1 MEGPYSVTGSSVAA
15 GILPSATLLTCSAL
29 NWIGSGMSETP
40 KDDAVTPEQ
49 GELTDDEVAEASGGN
64 DPVAVMDFSSGD
76 LRSSMTGYR
85 PPPPNPFR

>member
-1 MEGPYSVTGSSVAA
+1 MPG
-15 GILPSATLLTCSAL
+15 ATLLTCAVL
-29 NWIGSGMSETP
+29 NWLESGKSESP

-49 GELTDDEVAEASGGN
+49 GELTDDEVAEATGGN
-64 DPVAVMDFSSGD
+64 DPAAVMDFSSGE